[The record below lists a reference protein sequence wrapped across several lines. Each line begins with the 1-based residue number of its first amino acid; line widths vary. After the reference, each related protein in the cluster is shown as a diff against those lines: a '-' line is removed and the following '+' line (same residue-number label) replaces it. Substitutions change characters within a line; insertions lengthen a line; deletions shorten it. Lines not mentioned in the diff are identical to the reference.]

1 MRARIIPREGNRFK
15 ASRRKNH
22 GRDDVVGRARHARAM
37 EPTPEVTALYR
48 EAPEGFIAGR
58 DQLVKELQ
66 GAGRPEDAKV
76 VKALRKPT
84 VVAWA
89 LNQLADRDAKGV
101 AELLEAGAELRAA
114 QMAAMSGR
122 GADRL
127 RTATDA
133 RRASVTRLGTEAAGA
148 LRDAGKDPEP
158 HADEIR
164 SALEA
169 AAVNEEAGEGL
180 RTGTL
185 ERPPRPESGFG
196 DLGGLTL
203 VPDAPTGSTRATAKK
218 EPPPPDLRELTR
230 RRDAERKRAER
241 EQATADDLASQVE
254 VAESQLGKL
263 KTRHREAVER
273 AKAAELDARRAERTL
288 RKAQE

>member
-1 MRARIIPREGNRFK
+1 
-15 ASRRKNH
+15 
-22 GRDDVVGRARHARAM
+22 M

-48 EAPEGFIAGR
+48 EAPEAFIAAR
-58 DQLVKELQ
+58 DRLVKELQ
-66 GAGRPEDAKV
+66 GAGRSDDAKA

-133 RRASVTRLGTEAAGA
+133 RRASVTRLGAESAAA
-148 LRDAGKDPEP
+148 LRDAGKDPEA
-158 HADEIR
+158 HEDEIR

-169 AAVNEEAGEGL
+169 AAVNEDAGQGL

-203 VPDAPTGSTRATAKK
+203 VPDVPADRSRTKASKRVAA
-218 EPPPPDLRELTR
+218 PDLRELTR
-230 RRDAERKRAER
+230 RRDAERKRADR
-241 EQATADDLASQVE
+241 EQATAEDLASQIE
-254 VAESQLGKL
+254 VAESQLAKL

-273 AKAAELDARRAERTL
+273 AKAAETDARRAERNL